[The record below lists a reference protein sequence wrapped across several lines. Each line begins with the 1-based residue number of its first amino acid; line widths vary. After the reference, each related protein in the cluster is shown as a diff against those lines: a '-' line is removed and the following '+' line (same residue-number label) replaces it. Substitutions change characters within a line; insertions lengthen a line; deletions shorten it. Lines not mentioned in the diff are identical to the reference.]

1 MTVEK
6 PFDLSHLHVGFV
18 VTGKDLAD
26 VFYLTGLALPNTPPY
41 RLAASVKVTGT
52 KYTVDDLK
60 GRVGSSDLSGE
71 VVVETRSKIPKLT
84 GNLTSKTF
92 NVVDVAPALG
102 APATGQG

>member
-1 MTVEK
+1 MEK
-6 PFDLSHLHVGFV
+6 PFDLSHLHIGFV

-52 KYTVDDLK
+52 TYTVHDLN

-71 VVVETRSKIPKLT
+71 
-84 GNLTSKTF
+84 
-92 NVVDVAPALG
+92 LG
-102 APATGQG
+102 VK